1 MGFVVLGEEEMNI
14 NHYYLHK
21 ISEKR
26 MREFLDAEEQHRMIK
41 LAYPTEDKP
50 HWMTVIMK
58 KIKDFALNLLNLR
71 DGSRVSKTRKIH
83 SYTESGP
90 T

>member
-1 MGFVVLGEEEMNI
+1 VNLGEKEMDI

-21 ISEKR
+21 ISQER
-26 MREFLDAEEQHRMIK
+26 MREFLKAEEQHRLVN

-50 HWMTVIMK
+50 HWAGVTLK
-58 KIKDFALNLLNLR
+58 KIKDFAFNLLNIR
-71 DGSRVSKTRKIH
+71 DRTSVSRTRKVH
-83 SYTESGP
+83 SYTESGS